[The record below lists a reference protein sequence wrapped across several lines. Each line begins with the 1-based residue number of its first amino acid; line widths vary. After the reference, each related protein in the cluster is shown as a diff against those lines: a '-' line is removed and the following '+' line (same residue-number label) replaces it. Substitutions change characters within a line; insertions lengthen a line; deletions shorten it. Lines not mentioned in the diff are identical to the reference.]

1 MKQSVTIPS
10 LRLLTFI
17 ALFSGFAISTR
28 ATERGAWFWYQSSD
42 PNGAA
47 NVVGNSTQED
57 EAIAFLQQWQITR
70 LYGSYSNLPISS
82 PATIAAWN
90 KKLSQAG
97 IESFVVLSDAN
108 LILPAQQANLQ
119 NLITTRLINFNNGRD
134 DPQEQFAGVE
144 FDLEPHTLAQWSAGT
159 NADRRT
165 LLLNLRDA
173 FSTVRQQLLTGGYE
187 MARLSAALP
196 TWFDSS
202 STIGWT
208 SSLDRDQ
215 WFADINGS
223 LDTISLMAYETSN
236 ISSILSSTSYER
248 TSFGSD
254 AILALR
260 SKLGDEWTT
269 YNDFVDALVSV
280 ESQSGAGIDIES
292 YYRLREIAPSPLAG
306 GDYNNDGI
314 IDAADYIIWRK
325 GAPLSNDPIPGTTPD
340 DYTIW
345 RMHYGVTTSAS
356 ATSINSNI
364 IPEPRAS
371 TLFLIAS
378 VVIFFRWTTHTK
390 RRSTDSGQEEPP
402 KKISPKD
409 LGGG

>member
-1 MKQSVTIPS
+1 MKESVTILKS
-10 LRLLTFI
+10 RLLVFVAI
-17 ALFSGFAISTR
+17 VSGFAIPAQ

-47 NVVGNSTQED
+47 NVVGNSTKET
-57 EAIAFLQQWQITR
+57 EAIAFMQQWQITR
-70 LYGSYSNLPISS
+70 LYGSYSNLPTSS

-90 KKLSQAG
+90 KKLSLAG

-119 NLITTRLINFNNGRD
+119 NLITTRLVNFNNGRG
-134 DPQEQFAGVE
+134 DPQERFAGVE
-144 FDLEPHTLAQWSAGT
+144 LDLEPHTLAQWNAGT

-173 FSTVRQQLLTGGYE
+173 FSTVRQQLLTGGYGT
-187 MARLSAALP
+187 ARLSAALP

-202 STIGWT
+202 STIGWI
-208 SSLDRDQ
+208 SPLDRDQ
-215 WFADINGS
+215 WFTDINTS
-223 LDTISLMAYETSN
+223 LDTISLMAYETSS

-260 SKLGDEWTT
+260 SKLGDEWAT
-269 YNDFVDALVSV
+269 YNDFVGALVSV
-280 ESQSGAGIDIES
+280 ESQIGVGIDIES
-292 YYRLREIAPSPLAG
+292 YYRLREIAPSPAMA

-314 IDAADYIIWRK
+314 VDAADYIVWRK
-325 GAPLSNDPIPGTTPD
+325 EGPLFNDPIPGTMPD
-340 DYTIW
+340 DYTVW
-345 RMHYGVTTSAS
+345 RMRYGATTSAS
-356 ATSINSNI
+356 AASINSNP

-371 TLFLIAS
+371 TLFLFAP
-378 VVIFFRWTTHTK
+378 VAMFFRWTTAN
-390 RRSTDSGQEEPP
+390 SGKHRQAQTQ
-402 KKISPKD
+402 
-409 LGGG
+409 LT